1 MSLQPMRVGVV
12 GSGLIS
18 RIYLENMTRRFRI
31 LEVGGVCSAHIEN
44 ARRRAG
50 EFGLPAM
57 TLEDMLS
64 DKSIDMIVNLTPTP
78 AHEGIIRQALE
89 AGKHVYTEKTM
100 TTGHESAR
108 ALADLAARKGLWLGA
123 APDTFLGAALQ
134 TARRAID
141 EGLIGEVT
149 SFAFAANRDNSV
161 LTSFFR
167 FLNLPF
173 GGVAYD
179 YSVYYL
185 TALCSLLGPV
195 ARVAAAV
202 RAPYPTHTDID
213 PKSKTYG
220 QPIDTPNE
228 SEISAVLTLKSG
240 VSGTAHVNADSVIE
254 DMHFFAIYGTKGI
267 LYLPDPNG
275 FGGEVRLQPNWAY
288 DEPPA
293 PARVLRSEA
302 SPLGRSEASP
312 SGFGYGDN
320 SRGVGPAELA
330 WSVRTNRPA
339 RAGADM
345 ACHVL
350 EVIDAIIE
358 SCNRNAFVDI
368 HSSFARPRPL
378 ALPTEGEESSIRD

>member
-18 RIYLENMTRRFRI
+18 RIYLENMTRRFEI
-31 LEVGGVCSAHIEN
+31 LEVGGVCSAHFEN
-44 ARRRAG
+44 AKRRAD

-57 TLEDMLS
+57 TLEDMLA
-64 DKSIDMIVNLTPTP
+64 DARIDMIVNLTPTP

-108 ALADLAARKGLWLGA
+108 ALAELARSKGLWLGA

-141 EGLIGEVT
+141 DGLIGEVT
-149 SFAFAANRDNSV
+149 SFAFAANRDNSF

-195 ARVAAAV
+195 ARVGAMV
-202 RAPYPTHTDID
+202 RAPWPTHPDINPD
-213 PKSKTYG
+213 SPTFG
-220 QPIDTPNE
+220 QAIDTPNE
-228 SEISAVLTLKSG
+228 SEVSAVLALRSG
-240 VSGTAHVNADSVIE
+240 VCGTAHVNGDSVIE
-254 DMHFFAIYGTKGI
+254 DQHFFAIYGTKGI
-267 LYLPDPNG
+267 LWLPDPNG
-275 FGGEVRLQPNWAY
+275 FGGEVRLQPNWAH
-288 DEPPA
+288 DAA
-293 PARVLRSEA
+293 PQPVRALDC
-302 SPLGRSEASP
+302 P
-312 SGFGYGDN
+312 FGYGDN

-330 WSVRTNRPA
+330 WSIRAGRPA
-339 RAGADM
+339 RAGAPM

-358 SCNRNAFVDI
+358 SGQTRAFVDI
-368 HSSFARPRPL
+368 ASTFDRPEPL
-378 ALPTEGEESSIRD
+378 RAGCGREEDSLLL

>member
-1 MSLQPMRVGVV
+1 
-12 GSGLIS
+12 
-18 RIYLENMTRRFRI
+18 MTRRFRI

-100 TTGHESAR
+100 TTGHDSAR
-108 ALADLAARKGLWLGA
+108 ALADLAAKKGLWLGS

-141 EGLIGEVT
+141 DGLIGEVT
-149 SFAFAANRDNSV
+149 SFAFAANRDNNY
-161 LTSFFR
+161 LRSFYR

-179 YSVYYL
+179 YAVYYL

-195 ARVAAAV
+195 ERVAAAV
-202 RAPYPTHTDID
+202 RAPWPTRVDID

-220 QPIDTPNE
+220 QRIDTPNE

-288 DEPPA
+288 DAAPA
-293 PARVLRSEA
+293 PARVV
-302 SPLGRSEASP
+302 RSEASP
-312 SGFGYGDN
+312 SGFGYEDN

-330 WSVRTNRPA
+330 WSIRAGRPA
-339 RAGADM
+339 RASADM

-350 EVIDAIIE
+350 EVIDGIIE
-358 SCNRNAFVDI
+358 SGRRNAFVTIGSD
-368 HSSFARPRPL
+368 FAKPRPL
-378 ALPTEGEESSIRD
+378 GVPTDEEESSIRD

>member
-1 MSLQPMRVGVV
+1 MSVKPICVGVV
-12 GSGLIS
+12 GSGIIS
-18 RIYLENMTRRFRI
+18 SIYLKNMSGRFEI
-31 LEVGGVCSAHIEN
+31 LKVKGLCSAHPEN
-44 ARRRAG
+44 ARRRAD
-50 EFGLPAM
+50 EFGIHAYAS
-57 TLEDMLS
+57 LEDMLS
-64 DKSIDMIVNLTPTP
+64 DAEIDLVVNLTPAP
-78 AHEGIIRQALE
+78 AHEQVIRAALE

-108 ALADLAARKGLWLGA
+108 ALCELAARRGLWLGS

-141 EGLIGEVT
+141 DGLIGEVT
-149 SFAFAANRDNSV
+149 SFAFAANRDNSF

-202 RAPYPTHTDID
+202 RAPYPTHEDID
-213 PKSKTYG
+213 PNSPTYKK
-220 QPIDTPNE
+220 PISTPNE
-228 SEISAVLTLKSG
+228 SEISAVLTLASG
-240 VSGTAHVNADSVIE
+240 VSGTAHVNADSVIA
-254 DMHFFAIYGTKGI
+254 DQSFFAIYGTGGI

-275 FGGEVRLQPNWAY
+275 FGGEVRLQPNWAF
-288 DEPPA
+288 DQPAA
-293 PARVLRSEA
+293 PARALEC
-302 SPLGRSEASP
+302 P
-312 SGFGYGDN
+312 FGYADN

-330 WSVRTNRPA
+330 WSIRAGRPA

-350 EVIDAIIE
+350 EVIDAIIQSGSTGGFVSVDSRFE
-358 SCNRNAFVDI
+358 RPAPLNAPAD
-368 HSSFARPRPL
+368 
-378 ALPTEGEESSIRD
+378 GEESSLK

>member
-18 RIYLENMTRRFRI
+18 RIYLENMTRRFEI
-31 LEVGGVCSAHIEN
+31 LEVGGVCSAHFEN
-44 ARRRAG
+44 AKRRAD

-57 TLEDMLS
+57 TLEDMLA
-64 DKSIDMIVNLTPTP
+64 DARIDMIVNLTPTP

-100 TTGHESAR
+100 TTGHASAR
-108 ALADLAARKGLWLGA
+108 ALADLAAKKGLWLGS

-141 EGLIGEVT
+141 DGLIGAVT
-149 SFAFAANRDNSV
+149 SFAFAANRDNDY
-161 LTSFFR
+161 LRSFYR

-179 YSVYYL
+179 YAVYYL

-202 RAPYPTHTDID
+202 RAPYPTRVDID

-220 QPIDTPNE
+220 QRIDTPNE

-288 DEPPA
+288 DAAPA
-293 PARVLRSEA
+293 PARA
-302 SPLGRSEASP
+302 LGNRPYYA
-312 SGFGYGDN
+312 DN

-330 WSVRTNRPA
+330 WSVRAGRPA

-358 SCNRNAFVDI
+358 SGGTNAFVDI
-368 HSSFARPRPL
+368 HSDFVRPRPL
-378 ALPTEGEESSIRD
+378 AVPTEGEESSIRN

>member
-1 MSLQPMRVGVV
+1 MAIQPIRVGVV
-12 GSGLIS
+12 GSGMIS
-18 RIYLENMTRRFRI
+18 RIYLENMTRRFEI
-31 LEVGGVCSAHIEN
+31 LEVGGVCSAHLEN
-44 ARRRAG
+44 AQRRAD

-57 TLEDMLS
+57 TFEQMLA
-64 DKSIDMIVNLTPTP
+64 DDGIDMVVNLTPAP
-78 AHEGIIRQALE
+78 AHKAIIRRALE
-89 AGKHVYTEKTM
+89 AGKHVYTEKVM
-100 TTGHESAR
+100 TTSHQSAR
-108 ALADLAARKGLWLGA
+108 ALAGLAAGKGLWLGS

-134 TARRAID
+134 AARRAID
-141 EGLIGEVT
+141 DGLIGEVT
-149 SFAFAANRDNSV
+149 SFAFSANRDNSF

-179 YSVYYL
+179 YSVYYF
-185 TALCSLLGPV
+185 TALCALLGPV

-213 PKSKTYG
+213 PSSKTFG
-220 QPIDTPNE
+220 QAIDTPNE

-254 DMHFFAIYGTKGI
+254 DQHFFAIYGTRGI

-275 FGGEVRLQPNWAY
+275 FGGEVILQPNWAHS
-288 DEPPA
+288 ESPA
-293 PARVLRSEA
+293 PRRALEC
-302 SPLGRSEASP
+302 P
-312 SGFGYGDN
+312 FGYRDN

-330 WSVRTNRPA
+330 WSIRAGRPA

-358 SCNRNAFVDI
+358 SGRTSAFVDI
-368 HSSFARPRPL
+368 NSDFAPPRPL
-378 ALPTEGEESSIRD
+378 AVPTDGEESSIRN

>member
-108 ALADLAARKGLWLGA
+108 ALADLAAKKGLWLGA

-141 EGLIGEVT
+141 DGLIGEVT
-149 SFAFAANRDNSV
+149 SFAFAANRDNSF
-161 LTSFFR
+161 LSSFFR

-213 PKSKTYG
+213 PKSPTFG
-220 QPIDTPNE
+220 QPIDTLNE

-254 DMHFFAIYGTKGI
+254 DMHFFAIYGTRGI

-288 DEPPA
+288 DEP
-293 PARVLRSEA
+293 RREA
-302 SPLGRSEASP
+302 SPLGCREEFRMANP

-330 WSVRTNRPA
+330 WSVRANRPA

-358 SCNRNAFVDI
+358 SGNRNAFVDI

-378 ALPTEGEESSIRD
+378 ALPTDGEESSIRD

>member
-1 MSLQPMRVGVV
+1 MAIKPMRVGVV
-12 GSGLIS
+12 GSGIIS
-18 RIYLENMTRRFRI
+18 RIYLENMIRRFRI
-31 LEVGGVCSAHIEN
+31 LEVGGVCSAHFDN
-44 ARRRAG
+44 AKRRAE
-50 EFGLPAM
+50 EFGIPAM
-57 TLEDMLS
+57 TFEEMLA
-64 DKSIDMIVNLTPTP
+64 DPDIGMIVNLTPAP
-78 AHEGIIRQALE
+78 AHEAIIRQALE
-89 AGKHVYTEKTM
+89 AGKHVYTEKVM
-100 TTGHESAR
+100 TTSHESAR
-108 ALADLAARKGLWLGA
+108 ALADLAAAKGLWLGS

-141 EGLIGEVT
+141 DGLIGEVT
-149 SFAFAANRDNSV
+149 SFAFAANRDNNY
-161 LTSFFR
+161 LRSFYR

-179 YSVYYL
+179 YAVYYL

-195 ARVAAAV
+195 ERVAAAV
-202 RAPYPTHTDID
+202 RAPWPTRVDID

-220 QPIDTPNE
+220 QRIDTPNE

-254 DMHFFAIYGTKGI
+254 DMHFFAVYGTKGI

-275 FGGEVRLQPNWAY
+275 FGGEVRLQPNWSY
-288 DEPPA
+288 DA
-293 PARVLRSEA
+293 PRREA
-302 SPLGRSEASP
+302 SSLGSCEASP

-330 WSVRTNRPA
+330 WSVRANRPA

-358 SCNRNAFVDI
+358 SGSRNAFVDI

>member
-1 MSLQPMRVGVV
+1 MSTPKDLLRSVKPMRVGVV

-18 RIYLENMTRRFRI
+18 RIYLENMTRRFEI
-31 LEVGGVCSAHIEN
+31 LEVGGVCSAHFEN
-44 ARRRAG
+44 AKRRAD

-57 TLEDMLS
+57 TLEDMLA
-64 DKSIDMIVNLTPTP
+64 DARIDMIVNLTPTP

-108 ALADLAARKGLWLGA
+108 ALADLAAKKGLWLGS

-141 EGLIGEVT
+141 DGLIGEVT
-149 SFAFAANRDNSV
+149 SFAFAANRDNDY
-161 LTSFFR
+161 LRSFYR

-179 YSVYYL
+179 YAVYYL

-202 RAPYPTHTDID
+202 RAPYPTRVDID

-220 QPIDTPNE
+220 QRIDTPNE

-288 DEPPA
+288 DAAPA
-293 PARVLRSEA
+293 PARA
-302 SPLGRSEASP
+302 LGNRPYYA
-312 SGFGYGDN
+312 DN

-330 WSVRTNRPA
+330 WSVRAGRPA

-358 SCNRNAFVDI
+358 SGGTNAFVDI
-368 HSSFARPRPL
+368 HSDFVRPRPL
-378 ALPTEGEESSIRD
+378 AISTEGEESSIRN

>member
-1 MSLQPMRVGVV
+1 MPTLKDLLRGEQPMRVGVV

-18 RIYLENMTRRFRI
+18 RIYLENMTRRFEI
-31 LEVGGVCSAHIEN
+31 LEVGGVCSAHFEN
-44 ARRRAG
+44 AKRRAD

-64 DKSIDMIVNLTPTP
+64 DGRIDMIVNLTPTP

-108 ALADLAARKGLWLGA
+108 ALADLAAKKGLWLGS

-141 EGLIGEVT
+141 DGLIGEVT
-149 SFAFAANRDNSV
+149 SFAFAANRDNDY
-161 LTSFFR
+161 LRSFYR

-179 YSVYYL
+179 YAVYYL

-202 RAPYPTHTDID
+202 RAPYPTRVDID

-220 QPIDTPNE
+220 QRIDTPNE

-288 DEPPA
+288 DAAPA
-293 PARVLRSEA
+293 PARA
-302 SPLGRSEASP
+302 LGNRPYYA
-312 SGFGYGDN
+312 DN

-330 WSVRTNRPA
+330 WSVRAGRPA

-358 SCNRNAFVDI
+358 SGGINAFVDI
-368 HSSFARPRPL
+368 HSDFVRPRSL
-378 ALPTEGEESSIRD
+378 AISTEGEESSIRN

>member
-1 MSLQPMRVGVV
+1 MSVKPMRVGVV
-12 GSGLIS
+12 GSGMIS
-18 RIYLENMTRRFRI
+18 RIYLENMTRRFEI
-31 LEVGGVCSAHIEN
+31 LEVGGVCSAHFEN
-44 ARRRAG
+44 AKRRAD

-57 TLEDMLS
+57 TLEDMLA
-64 DKSIDMIVNLTPTP
+64 DRQIDMIVNLTPNP
-78 AHEGIIRQALE
+78 AHEGIIRRALE

-100 TTGHESAR
+100 TTGHASAR
-108 ALADLAARKGLWLGA
+108 ALADLAAKKGLWLGS

-141 EGLIGEVT
+141 DGLIGEVT
-149 SFAFAANRDNSV
+149 SFAFAANRDNDY
-161 LTSFFR
+161 LRSFYR

-179 YSVYYL
+179 YAVYYL

-202 RAPYPTHTDID
+202 RAPYPTRVDID

-220 QPIDTPNE
+220 QRIDTPNE

-288 DEPPA
+288 DAAPV
-293 PARVLRSEA
+293 PARALDPKGLAARRC
-302 SPLGRSEASP
+302 P
-312 SGFGYGDN
+312 FGYADN

-330 WSVRTNRPA
+330 WSVRAGRPA

-358 SCNRNAFVDI
+358 SGGSNAFVDI
-368 HSSFARPRPL
+368 HSDFVRPRPL
-378 ALPTEGEESSIRD
+378 AVPTEGEESSIRN

>member
-1 MSLQPMRVGVV
+1 MAIKPVRVGVV
-12 GSGLIS
+12 GSGIIS
-18 RIYLENMTRRFRI
+18 RIYLENMTRRFQI
-31 LEVGGVCSAHIEN
+31 LEVGGVCSAHFEN
-44 ARRRAG
+44 AKRRAD

-57 TLEDMLS
+57 TFEEMLS
-64 DKSIDMIVNLTPTP
+64 DPDIDMVVNLTPAP
-78 AHEGIIRQALE
+78 AHEGIIRRALE
-89 AGKHVYTEKTM
+89 AGKHVYTEKVM
-100 TTGHESAR
+100 TTSHESAR
-108 ALADLAARKGLWLGA
+108 ALADLAAQKGLWLGS

-141 EGLIGEVT
+141 DGLIGEVT
-149 SFAFAANRDNSV
+149 SFAFAANRDNSF
-161 LTSFFR
+161 LGSFFR

-213 PKSKTYG
+213 PKSKTFG
-220 QPIDTPNE
+220 QSIDTPNE

-240 VSGTAHVNADSVIE
+240 VSGTAHVNADSVLE

-288 DEPPA
+288 DATPA
-293 PARVLRSEA
+293 PARALVC
-302 SPLGRSEASP
+302 P
-312 SGFGYGDN
+312 FGYADN

-330 WSVRTNRPA
+330 WSVRAGRPA

-350 EVIDAIIE
+350 EVIDAIID
-358 SCNRNAFVDI
+358 SGSSNAFVDI
-368 HSSFARPRPL
+368 HSDFARPRPL
-378 ALPTEGEESSIRD
+378 AVPTEGEESSIRN